1 MATGSGSTRRAQI
14 VLEAVRAAR
23 RRQMILDAVNSF
35 YIYRTDTNAVIA
47 RGVQGYEAA
56 KDKANELRKR
66 LDLKWD
72 QVKFKAER
80 NQSANSSAG
89 SYGTYRASTLGGTP
103 KGRVDYS
110 KNYNPSKRGRFRGYY
125 DKQGNYHDLD

>member
-89 SYGTYRASTLGGTP
+89 
-103 KGRVDYS
+103 
-110 KNYNPSKRGRFRGYY
+110 
-125 DKQGNYHDLD
+125 